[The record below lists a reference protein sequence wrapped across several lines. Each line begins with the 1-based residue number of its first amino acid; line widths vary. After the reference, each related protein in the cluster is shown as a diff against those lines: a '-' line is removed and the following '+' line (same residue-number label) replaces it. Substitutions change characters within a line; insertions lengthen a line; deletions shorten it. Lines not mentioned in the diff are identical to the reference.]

1 MSWLIL
7 TAAAV
12 LAFIALW
19 IVVPAPMLWL
29 IALSILASEFSLL
42 LLPAPFIVGAAAW
55 RFAAGGIRIA
65 AVLLCALAAILL
77 ALPIA
82 QYPSG
87 VPLSIRRLLSGLTS
101 TGARVERNVAI
112 DTASTPLRLDVYR
125 PSASGAHPILVQ
137 IYGGAWRGGEPSDD
151 TSFAKYLASR
161 GYLVF
166 GIDYRHA
173 PASHWP
179 DQIDDVR
186 AALTWIR
193 AHANTYDGDSSRLA
207 LLGRSSG
214 AQLAMIAALTDPGVS
229 AVIDYYG
236 PVDLARG
243 WREPP
248 SPDPIHSRSVLEN
261 FLGGT
266 PDQMADRYADAS
278 PIHHIG
284 ARVPPSLL
292 IYGARDHIV
301 QIKFGRALHDALIAA
316 GARSQLVELPW
327 SDHAFDLLPGGLGG
341 QVALWHVER
350 FLDATLLHALDRR
363 AGPDR

>member
-1 MSWLIL
+1 MSWMIL

-19 IVVPAPMLWL
+19 IVVPAPTLWL
-29 IALSILASEFSLL
+29 IALSILGSEFSLL
-42 LLPAPFIVGAAAW
+42 LLPAPLLVGAAAR
-55 RFAAGGIRIA
+55 RFTGGNVRIA
-65 AVLLCALAAILL
+65 GVILCAAA
-77 ALPIA
+77 AVMFVLPIA
-82 QYPSG
+82 RYPPG
-87 VPLSIRRLLSGLTS
+87 VPLSIRRLLSGLPS
-101 TGARVERNVAI
+101 TGATVERNVAI

-125 PSASGAHPILVQ
+125 PTASGAHPILVQ
-137 IYGGAWRGGEPSDD
+137 IYGGGWRGGEPSDD
-151 TSFAKYLASR
+151 ASFAKYLASR

-193 AHANTYDGDSSRLA
+193 AHAKTYDGDSSRLA
-207 LLGRSSG
+207 MLGRSSG

-229 AVIDYYG
+229 AVIDFYG

-261 FLGGT
+261 LLGGT
-266 PDQMADRYADAS
+266 PDQMPDRYADAS

-284 ARVPPSLL
+284 AHVPPSLL

-301 QIKFGRALHDALIAA
+301 QIKFGRALHDALVGA
-316 GARSQLVELPW
+316 GGQSQLVELPW
-327 SDHAFDLLPGGLGG
+327 SDHAFDMLPGGLGG

-350 FLDATLLHALDRR
+350 FLDATLRHPLDRG

>member
-1 MSWLIL
+1 MIL
-7 TAAAV
+7 TAAAG

-19 IVVPAPMLWL
+19 IVVPAPLLWL
-29 IALSILASEFSLL
+29 IAASIVASEFSPLF
-42 LLPAPFIVGAAAW
+42 LPAPFIVAAAAW
-55 RFAAGGIRIA
+55 RFTAGNVRIA
-65 AVLLCALAAILL
+65 SLIFCAFAAILF

-82 QYPSG
+82 QFPSG
-87 VPLSIRRLLSGLTS
+87 VPLSIRRLLTGLRS
-101 TGARVERNVAI
+101 TGSTVERDVAI
-112 DTASTPLRLDVYR
+112 DTASTPLRLDLYR
-125 PSASGAHPILVQ
+125 PAASGFHPIAVQ

-151 TSFAKYLASR
+151 SSFAKYLASR

-173 PASHWP
+173 PASRWP

-193 AHANTYDGDSSRLA
+193 AHAKAYDGDASSIA

-248 SPDPIHSRSVLEN
+248 RPDPIGSRTVLEN
-261 FLGGT
+261 LLGGT
-266 PDQMADRYADAS
+266 PDQVPDRYADAS

-284 ARVPPSLL
+284 AHVPPSLL

-301 QIKFGRALHDALIAA
+301 QLKFGRTLHDALVAT
-316 GARSQLVELPW
+316 GATSEFVELPW

-350 FLDATLLHALDRR
+350 FLDATLLHSLDRR